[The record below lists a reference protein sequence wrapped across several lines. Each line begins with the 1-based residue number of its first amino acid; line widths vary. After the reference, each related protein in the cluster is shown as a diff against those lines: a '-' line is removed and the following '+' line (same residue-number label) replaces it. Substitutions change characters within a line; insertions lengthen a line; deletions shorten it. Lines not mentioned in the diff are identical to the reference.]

1 MLLFSI
7 DLVLTK
13 LLMSENINFVHITK
27 CILVDKNY
35 FSVYEMFMYL
45 TLINIFLLNHV
56 FR

>member
-1 MLLFSI
+1 
-7 DLVLTK
+7 
-13 LLMSENINFVHITK
+13 MSENINFVHITK
-27 CILVDKNY
+27 FILVDKNY